1 MSVKTDND
9 AAKQDQKFIQL
20 QFPSNLGAHRLIL
33 YFYEYDYSRTV
44 TGKGKQNIAAQISMP
59 LPQNIID
66 QSRLEIGG
74 SQLGFLGGA
83 AADALGTLYSGDS
96 VSKATQDIDTI
107 SKKFGEFTS
116 MSRDEMLEAGK
127 KLLGN
132 VGSIGK
138 NASAYIVRALA
149 GSISPQIAQ
158 AAGATSGTALNNQAT
173 LIFDGVDLKIH
184 NFEWL
189 LSPKNK
195 AESDELDKVIQTINY
210 YIHPAYKNP
219 LGQESA
225 TLERTVN
232 RGLLTYPA
240 LMEIELQ
247 GVSGGLKQVFRS
259 GKFYMVNNF
268 NADYT
273 PQGVVLNKGGTAN
286 MVRCSMNTTE
296 SRIRTRDD
304 YLEGLPGATVPDEA
318 PADTPNEENIN
329 GDPVPPAP
337 EDVNQQQGD
346 PVEDN
351 DAQDTSTEAE
361 DNTPAYKVARP
372 LPVGQGS
379 AVGQRR
385 FDLYTAQGK
394 KVKDNVSQG
403 AASSYPTKSS
413 FQANPPVDR

>member
-44 TGKGKQNIAAQISMP
+44 TGKGKQNIAAQVSMP

-66 QSRLEIGG
+66 QSRLEVGG
-74 SQLGFLGGA
+74 SQLGLLGGA

-96 VSKATQDIDTI
+96 VNKASKDLDAIK
-107 SKKFGEFTS
+107 SRFNEFAD
-116 MSRDEMLEAGK
+116 MSSAELLKEGK
-127 KLLGN
+127 EILGN
-132 VGSIGK
+132 IGSIGK

-195 AESDELDKVIQTINY
+195 MESDELDKIIQTINY

-240 LMEIELQ
+240 LMELELQ

-296 SRIRTRDD
+296 SQIRTRDD

-329 GDPVPPAP
+329 DGQVPPPP
-337 EDVNQQQGD
+337 EDENTQQSD
-346 PVEDN
+346 AVEEN
-351 DAQDTSTEAE
+351 GGEKTSTEAE

-372 LPVGQGS
+372 LPPGQGS
-379 AVGQRR
+379 AVGQRKY
-385 FDLYTAQGK
+385 DLYTAQGK
-394 KVKDNVSQG
+394 KVKERVSQG

-413 FQANPPVDR
+413 YQANPPVDR